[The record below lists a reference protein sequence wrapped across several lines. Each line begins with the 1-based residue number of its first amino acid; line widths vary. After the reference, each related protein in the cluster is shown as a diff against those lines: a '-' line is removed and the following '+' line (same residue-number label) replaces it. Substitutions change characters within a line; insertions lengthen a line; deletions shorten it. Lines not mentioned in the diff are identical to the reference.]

1 MRLLESWVSG
11 TELSTV
17 SQQQAVFFPTFS
29 PLCAVIA
36 INSLSNVFGD
46 IMLLQ

>member
-17 SQQQAVFFPTFS
+17 SQQQAVFSTFS